1 MAIPVLIL
9 GESGQGKSTSMQ
21 HMDPTKTFL
30 IQVSKKPLPFKVK
43 GTGWG
48 YLSSENRTGNIVVS
62 DDSQTI
68 IRYME
73 KTQRD
78 VIVID
83 DFQYLLANEFMRRS
97 DEKGFDKFTEIGRH
111 AWDVYQA
118 ACNLPGNKRVYIMQ
132 HTQSDEYGNIK
143 AKTIGKLLD
152 EKVCVEGLF
161 SIVMRTVKDGKNY
174 FTTEN
179 NGRDTVKC
187 PIGLFDSERI
197 ENDLAFV
204 DSKICEYYDIPTT
217 NSATAA

>member
-9 GESGQGKSTSMQ
+9 GESGQGKSASMRNLN
-21 HMDPTKTFL
+21 PLKTFL
-30 IQVSKKPLPFKVK
+30 IQVSRKPLPFQIK

-48 YLSSENRTGNIVVS
+48 YLSRENPTGNIVAT
-62 DDSQTI
+62 DDSQTMI
-68 IRYME
+68 KYME
-73 KTQRD
+73 KTRREI
-78 VIVID
+78 VVID

-118 ACNLPGNKRVYIMQ
+118 ACNLQGDKRIYIMQ
-132 HTQSDEYGNIK
+132 HTQSDDFGNVK

-161 SIVMRTVKDGKNY
+161 SIVMRTVKDGKNF

-179 NGRDTVKC
+179 SGHDTVKC
-187 PIGLFDSERI
+187 PIGMFDADRI
-197 ENDLAFV
+197 DNDLAFV
-204 DSKICEYYDIPTT
+204 DAKICEYYDIKPNQT
-217 NSATAA
+217 ATAA